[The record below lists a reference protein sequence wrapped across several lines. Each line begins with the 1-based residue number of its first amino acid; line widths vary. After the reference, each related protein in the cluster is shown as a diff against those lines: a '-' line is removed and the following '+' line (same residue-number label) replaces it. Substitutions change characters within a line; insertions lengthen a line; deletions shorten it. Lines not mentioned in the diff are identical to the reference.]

1 MKKRNTS
8 LHYTSMLMHK
18 EILTEEQTKLLPLV
32 KKFIKNFGLVDGTA
46 IALQMGH
53 RRSIDFDLFSFK
65 EFNNSGI
72 RRIIKKEGRTI
83 GKTYKDEDD
92 QYTFFINNVQF
103 TFFNYPYK
111 LSFSKDFDGFLKMP
125 DLLTLAAMK
134 AFAIGQR
141 AKWKDYVDLY
151 FIIDKYHSIEKVAE
165 RGKKIFKG
173 EFNERIFREAL
184 LYFDDVNYEEEV
196 EYLPGFAVS
205 NKEIKKRLIEFS
217 LAKH

>member
-1 MKKRNTS
+1 
-8 LHYTSMLMHK
+8 MLMHK
-18 EILTEEQTKLLPLV
+18 EILTEEQSKLLPLV
-32 KKFIKNFGLVDGTA
+32 KKFIKNFGLVGGTA

-65 EFNNSGI
+65 EFRNSGI
-72 RRIIKKEGRTI
+72 RRIIKKDGRII

-111 LSFSKDFDGFLKMP
+111 LNFSKDFNGFLKMP

-151 FIIDKYHSIEKVAE
+151 FIINKYHSIEKVAE

-205 NKEIKKRLIEFS
+205 DKEIKKRLIEFS
-217 LAKH
+217 LEKC